1 MQGGALFGVIKN
13 IAGVAAGMP
22 HIGYQVVGVINCI
35 SVGTDDS
42 DLPGDRF
49 LTGRVA
55 AAIKALW
62 QIYLS
67 FGWVVGQQQLERDIR
82 MFSFCRNHT
91 LCCQPVKTAVFAYE
105 KLRYAVFNDML
116 LNGCTESG

>member
-22 HIGYQVVGVINCI
+22 HVGYQVVGVINCI
-35 SVGTDDS
+35 SVGADDG

-67 FGWVVGQQQLERDIR
+67 FGWVVGQ
-82 MFSFCRNHT
+82 
-91 LCCQPVKTAVFAYE
+91 
-105 KLRYAVFNDML
+105 
-116 LNGCTESG
+116 

>member
-35 SVGTDDS
+35 SVGADDGH
-42 DLPGDRF
+42 LPGNGF
-49 LTGRVA
+49 LAGWVA
-55 AAIKALW
+55 AAIKALGE
-62 QIYLS
+62 IYLS
-67 FGWVVGQQQLERDIR
+67 FGRVVGQQQCERDIR
-82 MFSFCRNHT
+82 MLLFCRNHT

-105 KLRYAVFNDML
+105 KLSYAVFNDML